1 MENKRKIESK
11 EIHSRLIP
19 RLLVVLT
26 RQLEIL
32 VTTLISVRRHIIV
45 ELHEQEL
52 QSFTE
57 PSIQEGAYYA
67 VEYQETYYFGRALG
81 RPDGSFINFKFLHSA
96 SSCGAKVFDWPRRDD
111 NDRVHSSC
119 VFYGPVVIVGVGPFT
134 FPQLSEVEQVYQWL
148 RKSRKRS

>member
-1 MENKRKIESK
+1 M
-11 EIHSRLIP
+11 
-19 RLLVVLT
+19 
-26 RQLEIL
+26 
-32 VTTLISVRRHIIV
+32 IV

-67 VEYQETYYFGRALG
+67 VEYQKTYYFGRALG
-81 RPDGSFINFKFLHSA
+81 CPDGSFINFKFLHST
-96 SSCGAKVFDWPRRDD
+96 SSSGAKVFDWPRRDD